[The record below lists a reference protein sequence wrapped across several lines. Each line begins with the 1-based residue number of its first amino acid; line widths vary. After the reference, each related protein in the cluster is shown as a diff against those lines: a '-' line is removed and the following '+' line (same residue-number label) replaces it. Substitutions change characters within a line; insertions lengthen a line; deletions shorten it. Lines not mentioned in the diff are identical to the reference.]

1 MYAALGTAPFSSA
14 ATAESA
20 DHFSP
25 SISQRTGE
33 PPSSGAGGHALARNA
48 PAPLTTLDEWEG
60 PRHCVDCYADGLEAS
75 LPLRQ
80 VKHLPDREGLRTE
93 RHPPHQRAEY
103 RVRPDGRPRR
113 REKTVPARGTPTLE
127 NPRWESLNRLL
138 PEKATTSHPGQ
149 GPSVSPVALNG
160 VFRPPHLPVSL
171 PQVTPSH
178 LGSFSSRPSGE
189 RRCSSITQKSPLS
202 HARITA
208 ESLVLIRNHW
218 ARVRLWIR
226 GGTHIMSVTS
236 RFPLP
241 TPIGHWRGCHGGRR
255 EGGAQASGGRGA
267 RCRLP
272 RARGDRLGNV

>member
-1 MYAALGTAPFSSA
+1 MSDVQP
-14 ATAESA
+14 
-20 DHFSP
+20 D
-25 SISQRTGE
+25 
-33 PPSSGAGGHALARNA
+33 GHKPN
-48 PAPLTTLDEWEG
+48 G
-60 PRHCVDCYADGLEAS
+60 PRSSVKTSPRQGAPEAGEKS
-75 LPLRQ
+75 DPG
-80 VKHLPDREGLRTE
+80 KG
-93 RHPPHQRAEY
+93 QRAGCA
-103 RVRPDGRPRR
+103 RTLRPLR
-113 REKTVPARGTPTLE
+113 REKTVPARGTITLE

-208 ESLVLIRNHW
+208 ESQVLIRNHW